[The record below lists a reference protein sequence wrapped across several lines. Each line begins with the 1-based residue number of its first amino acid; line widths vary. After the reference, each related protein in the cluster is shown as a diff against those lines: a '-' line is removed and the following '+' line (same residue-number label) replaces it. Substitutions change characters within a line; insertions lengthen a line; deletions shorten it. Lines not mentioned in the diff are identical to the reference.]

1 MKNIL
6 RTSLLLMALLISV
19 TAIAQTSSA
28 AADQASKSTK
38 TTKVAKTKRKA
49 AKNTKAVS
57 ATPSAAKP
65 ASEMTPAEV
74 AKAAKNAASAPA
86 VAPTAPAAIRM
97 DDATTPA
104 PAGVSITPNAPV
116 AEEAAPA
123 IPLTTI
129 KFAESTFDFGQIKQ
143 GETVTHK
150 FKFTNTGSNPL
161 VLENVKPSCGCTA
174 INWPKEPIAPQQ
186 TGEIEAQFNSTG
198 KAGDQL
204 KNITITL
211 NTVEHLERLTFT
223 GVVIAPPTDGAAP
236 AHTPGDGHQH

>member
-28 AADQASKSTK
+28 VADQATK
-38 TTKVAKTKRKA
+38 TTKTTKTKRKAA

-57 ATPSAAKP
+57 ATPSAQKP

-74 AKAAKNAASAPA
+74 AAAAKNAAAAPA
-86 VAPTAPAAIRM
+86 VTPTAPAAVRT
-97 DDATTPA
+97 DDATA
-104 PAGVSITPNAPV
+104 PAGVSFTANAPV

-123 IPLTTI
+123 IPVTTI
-129 KFAESTFDFGQIKQ
+129 KFEETTFDFGQIKQ

-150 FKFTNTGSNPL
+150 FKFTNTGANPL

-198 KAGDQL
+198 KVGDQL